1 MNALDGR
8 VTVITG
14 AGRGIGREYAKL
26 MAAHGAIVVVNDLGV
41 ALNGDGDGEP
51 VASQVVREIRDAGG
65 TALASQHDIS
75 RWDEAKSLIQ
85 AAVGE
90 FGRLDVLV
98 NNAGI
103 IRDRMFV
110 NMTESDWDSV
120 LNVHLKGTF
129 NTSRHA
135 ADLWRANSKAG
146 RDVRAC
152 IINTTSVVG
161 LYGAAGQANYA
172 AAKAGIAM
180 LTKVCALEL
189 GRYGVRCNAIAP
201 AARTRMTIDTPG
213 ASDIVKA
220 PADEAALDVYHPAH
234 NAPLVAALAT
244 EKCDV
249 TGEVF
254 GVVGTEVERISGW
267 STARRVSRPD
277 RWSVEAMIDALPALM
292 AD

>member
-1 MNALDGR
+1 LDG
-8 VTVITG
+8 G
-14 AGRGIGREYAKL
+14 GG
-26 MAAHGAIVVVNDLGV
+26 
-41 ALNGDGDGEP
+41 GEP

-75 RWDEAKSLIQ
+75 RWDEAQALIQ
-85 AAVGE
+85 AAVEE

-120 LNVHLKGTF
+120 ISVHLKGTF

-135 ADLWRANSKAG
+135 ANLWRASFKASG
-146 RDVRAC
+146 DVRAC
-152 IINTTSVVG
+152 IVNTTSVVG
-161 LYGAAGQANYA
+161 LYGAVGQANYA

-201 AARTRMTIDTPG
+201 AARTRMTADTPG
-213 ASDIVKA
+213 AAEIVKA
-220 PADEAALDVYHPAH
+220 PAGTATLDVYHPAH
-234 NAPLVAALAT
+234 NAPLVAALAA

-249 TGEVF
+249 TGEIF

-267 STARRVSRPD
+267 STTRRVSRPD
-277 RWSVEAMIDALPALM
+277 SWTVDAMIAALPGLM
-292 AD
+292 AS